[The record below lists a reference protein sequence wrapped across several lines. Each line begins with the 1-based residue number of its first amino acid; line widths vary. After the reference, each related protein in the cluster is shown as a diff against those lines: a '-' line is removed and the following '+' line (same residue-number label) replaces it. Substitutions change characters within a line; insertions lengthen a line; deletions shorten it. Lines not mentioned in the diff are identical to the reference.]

1 MVEVGLEIEDAP
13 GIDVAV
19 EDVVKQL
26 RDVGAGGRY
35 PTAQPDVAKDDGLH
49 WVLDVVGNPDNA
61 NDRPG
66 SRDAQ
71 RRRHRLAG
79 ADAFEGRVDADA
91 IRQVKDRLDRGV
103 AALSKDVRGT
113 KRTGDVLT
121 GRVSAEG
128 DDSRGAQT
136 MRRKDRAQ
144 THRAV
149 PHDGD
154 DAARPNTGAHRGV
167 VAGAHHVGERE
178 ERPHH
183 FVRMLGAGHR
193 DEGGAGE
200 GDADSLPLASVDFA
214 VPKRTPGDALR
225 CDSRTAVRAR
235 AVAVLE
241 RGDHEISDGD
251 AAHVGADALHHA
263 DELMTDRAHG
273 VRCLSAVVPEIGPA
287 DAAQHDADYGVGR
300 RADNRVWPLSDL
312 DRARSF
318 VYGSAHG

>member
-49 WVLDVVGNPDNA
+49 WVLDVVGDPDNA

-66 SRDAQ
+66 SRNAQ

-103 AALSKDVRGT
+103 AALGKDVGGT

-128 DDSRGAQT
+128 DDSRSAQT

-149 PHDGD
+149 PYNGD

-193 DEGGAGE
+193 DEGGAGD
-200 GDADSLPLASVDFA
+200 GHTDSLPLASVGFA

-225 CDSRTAVRAR
+225 CDPRAAVRAR

-241 RGDHEISDGD
+241 RGDHKISDGD
-251 AAHVGADALHHA
+251 AGHVGADALHDA
-263 DELMTDRAHG
+263 DELMTDRAHR
-273 VRCLSAVVPEIGPA
+273 VRRLPSVVPEVGPA
-287 DAAQHDADYGVGR
+287 NASQRDADDRVGGR
-300 RADNRVWPLSDL
+300 GDNRVWPLANFY
-312 DRARSF
+312 RVRS
-318 VYGSAHG
+318 VVDG